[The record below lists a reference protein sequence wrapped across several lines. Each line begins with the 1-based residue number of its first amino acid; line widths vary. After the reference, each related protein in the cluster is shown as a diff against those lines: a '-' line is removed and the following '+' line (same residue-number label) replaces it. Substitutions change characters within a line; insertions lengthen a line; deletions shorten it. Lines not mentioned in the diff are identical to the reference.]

1 MLPTL
6 GGTGYSCLLGSSR
19 HREPCRMGK
28 EMRLALIR
36 LRKAVKDTPTHKLK
50 WCNLFLQMVQL
61 DNRTSPAPSCI
72 HLIISLSISHALAF
86 TVLLQR
92 TTKQRVKRAR
102 ITEKHKKQHW

>member
-1 MLPTL
+1 MPACWAALDTDSPAEEARKL
-6 GGTGYSCLLGSSR
+6 
-19 HREPCRMGK
+19 
-28 EMRLALIR
+28 RLALIR

-61 DNRTSPAPSCI
+61 ANRTSPALSCT

-86 TVLLQR
+86 TVLLQIATKPQVK
-92 TTKQRVKRAR
+92 TTE